1 MTAAPTGH
9 TLRVTVLVGNPRP
22 GSRTFTTAVRAAEA
36 LVERVRPELGEA
48 APSVSSVTVTAVDL
62 ASLGGDLLVAEPTEG
77 VAGAL
82 AATQG
87 ADLLLVGSP
96 AYKGTFT
103 GVLKVFLDRLPHLAL
118 GGVPAI
124 PVLVAGAPQH
134 LTSLESG
141 LAPVLTEVGASLPV
155 EAFSVLEGDLVAL
168 DRVLDPWVR
177 RVTPGVVEAIRAR
190 LA

>member
-1 MTAAPTGH
+1 MTAAPTGR

-22 GSRTFTTAVRAAEA
+22 GSRTFSTAVRAAEA
-36 LVERVRPELGEA
+36 LVERVRPELGD
-48 APSVSSVTVTAVDL
+48 VSSVTVSAIDL
-62 ASLGGDLLVAEPTEG
+62 ASLGGDLLAAEPTEG

-82 AATQG
+82 AVTRG

-118 GGVPAI
+118 GGVLAI
-124 PVLVAGAPQH
+124 PVLVAGAPHH
-134 LTSLESG
+134 LASLESG
-141 LAPVLTEVGASLPV
+141 LVPVLTEVGASLPV
-155 EAFSVLEGDLVAL
+155 QAFTVLEGDLAAL

-177 RVTPGVVEAIRAR
+177 RSAPGVVEAIRAR
-190 LA
+190 LT

>member
-48 APSVSSVTVTAVDL
+48 VSSVTVSAVDL
-62 ASLGGDLLVAEPTEG
+62 ASLGGDLLAAEPTAG

-118 GGVPAI
+118 GGVLAI
-124 PVLVAGAPQH
+124 PVLVAGAPHH

-141 LAPVLTEVGASLPV
+141 LGPVLTEVGASLPV
-155 EAFSVLEGDLVAL
+155 EAFTVLEGDLVAL
-168 DRVLDPWVR
+168 DQVLDPWVR
-177 RVTPGVVEAIRAR
+177 RVAPGVVEALRAR